1 MIYDRLN
8 NCKQYYIL
16 GEKFKKAFEFL
27 KNTDLNSI
35 EDGSYEID
43 GKKIYANIQ
52 SLKTKPIEEK
62 KWEVHRKYIDIQYVI
77 KGKEKMGYGI
87 LEDFNEII
95 IPYDKEK
102 DVEFL
107 NGKEFNFVDVKE
119 GDFVIFYPN
128 DVHAPMLAYNQP
140 ENIKKVIVKIAI

>member
-1 MIYDRLN
+1 MIYDRLS
-8 NCKQYYIL
+8 NCEQYYAL
-16 GEKFKKAFEFL
+16 GEKFKKAFNFL
-27 KNTDLNSI
+27 KNTDFTSI

-43 GKKIYANIQ
+43 GKDFYVNIQ
-52 SLKTKPIEEK
+52 NLETKPIEEK

-140 ENIKKVIVKIAI
+140 ADIKKVIVKIAI

>member
-1 MIYDRLN
+1 MIYDRLS
-8 NCKQYYIL
+8 NCEQYFIL
-16 GEKFKKAFEFL
+16 GEKFKKAFDFL
-27 KNTDLNSI
+27 KNTNLKNL
-35 EDGSYEID
+35 EDGSYEIL
-43 GKKIYANIQ
+43 GKEIYANVQ

-87 LEDFNEII
+87 LEDFSEITN
-95 IPYDKEK
+95 PYDNEK

-107 NGKEFNFVDVKE
+107 DGKDFNFVNVKE

-128 DVHAPMLAYNQP
+128 DVHAPMLAYDKP
-140 ENIKKVIVKIAI
+140 TEIKKVIVKIAI